1 MSRTTGR
8 LIVVLLLAVFVL
20 LALLLRT
27 QSGASAPGP
36 SQLAPRDQREAVVLN
51 PAQADHVLTEMRGLL
66 TSVRDIQ
73 SAMAADDWAEVSAAA
88 QAQGTGRGQ
97 RPPEGLRQRQP
108 PGFRQM
114 SSSMRQQ
121 FDALNLAAAK
131 GDRSAADAALGQA
144 LNACVAC
151 HDSYRIEIAD

>member
-1 MSRTTGR
+1 MSRTAGR

-27 QSGASAPGP
+27 QSGASAPGL
-36 SQLAPRDQREAVVLN
+36 SQLAPPDQREAVSLN

-66 TSVRDIQ
+66 ASIRDIH
-73 SAMAADDWAEVSAAA
+73 SAMAVDDWGAVSAAA
-88 QAQGTGRGQ
+88 QAQGTGRGK
-97 RPPEGLRQRQP
+97 RPPEGLRERQP

-131 GDRSAADAALGQA
+131 GDRSAANAALGQA

>member
-1 MSRTTGR
+1 MTRTAGR
-8 LIVVLLLAVFVL
+8 LTVALLLAVFIL

-27 QSGASAPGP
+27 QGSASASAPA
-36 SQLAPRDQREAVVLN
+36 QLAPPDQREAVSLN

-66 TSVRDIQ
+66 ASIRDIH
-73 SAMAADDWAEVSAAA
+73 SAMAVDDWGAVSAAA
-88 QAQGTGRGQ
+88 QAQGTGRGK
-97 RPPEGLRQRQP
+97 RPPEGLRERQP

-131 GDRSAADAALGQA
+131 GDRSAANAALGQA
-144 LNACVAC
+144 LNTCVAC

>member
-1 MSRTTGR
+1 MGQTAGR

-20 LALLLRT
+20 LALLMRT
-27 QSGASAPGP
+27 QNSASASG
-36 SQLAPRDQREAVVLN
+36 SVQFAPPDQREAVSLN

-66 TSVRDIQ
+66 TSIRDIQ
-73 SAMAADDWAEVSAAA
+73 SAMASDDWKAVSAAA
-88 QAQGTGRGQ
+88 QAQGTGRGK
-97 RPPEGLRQRQP
+97 RPPEGLRERQP

-121 FDALNLAAAK
+121 FDALNLSSVKA
-131 GDRSAADAALGQA
+131 DRSAANAALGQA

-151 HDSYRIEIAD
+151 HDSYRIEIAN

>member
-1 MSRTTGR
+1 MSRTAGR

-27 QSGASAPGP
+27 QSGASASGP
-36 SQLAPRDQREAVVLN
+36 SQLTPRDQREAVVLN

-66 TSVRDIQ
+66 TSVRDIH
-73 SAMAADDWAEVSAAA
+73 SAMAANDWGAVSAAA
-88 QAQGTGRGQ
+88 QAQGAGRGQ
-97 RPPEGLRQRQP
+97 RPPDGLRERQP

-114 SSSMRQQ
+114 SRSMRQQ
-121 FDALNLAAAK
+121 FDTLNRAAAK
-131 GDRSAADAALGQA
+131 GDRSAANTALSQA

-151 HDSYRIEIAD
+151 HDSYRIEIAK